1 VHAVGAE
8 RKRGNFDQGISGE
21 DGKENVTLKQ
31 RTHLERITVGYVVST
46 TLAIVLVHGVA
57 SLLRAAF
64 TDQGPVGALELSCA
78 TIIIGL
84 LSAIVFALILCPIV
98 VRVAGSAF
106 AMLHL
111 AFGQLMYILALKLR
125 NITGIHEFTL
135 RMTELDLDFVCR
147 NVPSENS
154 PKATLLKKLG
164 GEYQVPFLVDS
175 DNNVA
180 MYESDDIIKYL
191 EENYSS

>member
-1 VHAVGAE
+1 M
-8 RKRGNFDQGISGE
+8 
-21 DGKENVTLKQ
+21 
-31 RTHLERITVGYVVST
+31 
-46 TLAIVLVHGVA
+46 
-57 SLLRAAF
+57 
-64 TDQGPVGALELSCA
+64 LELFQKE
-78 TIIIGL
+78 T
-84 LSAIVFALILCPIV
+84 CPYCQK
-98 VRVAGSAF
+98 VR
-106 AMLHL
+106 M
-111 AFGQLMYILALKLR
+111 
-125 NITGIHEFTL
+125 

-191 EENYSS
+191 EEKYFS